1 MIGLQGLSGINPA
14 GDSVVAR
21 REYASVFVAL
31 LACLFVSLPIAA
43 AERINHEGRILG
55 SIPVVTN
62 SLLFNTPQADAVI
75 SALQLFPPSNA
86 WNEDISRRPLLS
98 NSAGMVTQVINDL
111 ASNRRTLRPFQE
123 MNFVIV
129 PNNQPL
135 VPIDLY
141 EYPDESDPSPYPI
154 PWSMPVELWPS
165 QTDGQT
171 LYDWQRDAQSW
182 GGDRHSIILQP
193 GTGRL
198 WEMWQAQLIVSGGAS
213 NWQAANGALFNITN
227 NALRPTGWTSA
238 DAAGLSMF
246 AGLIRYDECERGTV
260 EHAIRLIVARTRRA
274 YIYPATHYASTSTNP
289 NQPAMGQRF
298 RLKSSFVIPDAWTKQ
313 EKGILRA
320 LQKYGAIV
328 ADNGGFFSISVAP
341 DDRWPANAFSRL
353 SSVSVTNFEVI
364 ATTGLTEGPRSPG
377 APLVHAGA
385 DQTIALGAAAPL
397 RGAVLYTN
405 AAPLTSRWQLYSG
418 PGTVTFNP
426 ANATNTTATFSAPGT
441 YTLTLSASNG
451 VHAVAYD
458 AVIIT
463 VQDTIRLSIARS
475 GANLAVSWSGGRP
488 PYILQSATELPA
500 AFWTSVATNNG
511 TNALIALP
519 PARRFYRLV
528 N

>member
-1 MIGLQGLSGINPA
+1 MMRIAQRLSA
-14 GDSVVAR
+14 VTL
-21 REYASVFVAL
+21 FAL
-31 LACLFVSLPIAA
+31 CFSNSQPLAA

-55 SIPVVTN
+55 AVPVVTN

-75 SALQLFPPSNA
+75 SALQIFPPSNA

-98 NSAGMVTQVINDL
+98 NSAAMITQVVNDL
-111 ASNRRTLRPFQE
+111 SSSRRTLRPFQE

-135 VPIDLY
+135 VPINLY

-154 PWSMPVELWPS
+154 PWNMPVESWPT

-171 LYDWQRDAQSW
+171 LYEWQRDAQSW

-198 WEMWQAQLIVSGGAS
+198 WEMWQAQLLVSGAAS

-227 NALRPTGWTSA
+227 NALRPAGWTSA

-246 AGLIRYDECERGTV
+246 AGLVRYDECERGTV

-298 RLKSSFVIPDAWTKQ
+298 RLKSSFVIPDNWTTQ
-313 EKGILRA
+313 EKAILRA
-320 LQKYGAIV
+320 LKKYGAIV

-341 DDRWPANAFSRL
+341 DDRWPANAFGHL
-353 SSVSVTNFEVI
+353 SSLSVTNFEVI
-364 ATTGLTEGPRSPG
+364 ATTGLAEGPRSLG
-377 APLVHAGA
+377 APTVHAGT
-385 DQTIALGAAAPL
+385 DRVISIGSPLQLG
-397 RGAVLYTN
+397 GAVLYTN
-405 AAPLTSRWQLYSG
+405 AAPLTTRWQFYSG
-418 PGTVTFNP
+418 PGTVTFDN
-426 ANATNTTATFSAPGT
+426 ANATNTTATFTGPGA
-441 YTLTLSASNG
+441 YTLLLSASNG

-458 AVIIT
+458 AMIVT
-463 VQDTIRLSIARS
+463 VEDTIRLNVARNGTS
-475 GANLAVSWSGGRP
+475 LTLSWAGGRP
-488 PYILQSATELPA
+488 PYTLQSAGELPPTQ
-500 AFWTSVATNNG
+500 WSSVLTTNG
-511 TNALIALP
+511 TNALIP
-519 PARRFYRLV
+519 TPTARRFYRLV

>member
-1 MIGLQGLSGINPA
+1 MMRIAQRLSA
-14 GDSVVAR
+14 VVI
-21 REYASVFVAL
+21 FAL
-31 LACLFVSLPIAA
+31 CLLTSQSLAA

-55 SIPVVTN
+55 AVPIVTN

-98 NSAGMVTQVINDL
+98 NSAAMIMQVVNDL
-111 ASNRRTLRPFQE
+111 STNRRTLRPFQE
-123 MNFVIV
+123 MNFAIV

-135 VPIDLY
+135 IPINLY
-141 EYPDESDPSPYPI
+141 EYPGESDPSPYPI
-154 PWSMPVELWPS
+154 PGNMPVESWPT

-171 LYDWQRDAQSW
+171 LYDWQRDTLSW

-198 WEMWQAQLIVSGGAS
+198 WEMWQAQLLVSGGAS

-227 NALRPTGWTSA
+227 NALRPAGWTSA

-246 AGLIRYDECERGTV
+246 AGLVRYDECERGTV

-274 YIYPATHYASTSTNP
+274 YIYPATHFASTSTNA

-313 EKGILRA
+313 EKAILRA
-320 LQKYGAIV
+320 LKKYGAIV

-364 ATTGLTEGPRSPG
+364 ATTGPTEGPRSPG
-377 APLVHAGA
+377 APIAHAGA
-385 DQTIALGAAAPL
+385 DQTIALAEAAQL

-405 AAPLTSRWQLYSG
+405 AAPLTTRWQLYSG
-418 PGTVTFNP
+418 PGAVTFGA

-441 YTLTLSASNG
+441 YTLMLSASNG
-451 VHAVAYD
+451 VHAVAHD
-458 AVIIT
+458 AAIIT
-463 VQDTIRLSIARS
+463 VQDTIRLNIARS
-475 GANLAVSWSGGRP
+475 GTNLVVSWFGGRP
-488 PYILQSATELPA
+488 PYILQSAAELPTGA
-500 AFWTSVATNNG
+500 WSSVATNNG